1 MCSWLKDQKVLTP
14 EGSLEVFAREY
25 RKYLQMFLL
34 AEPREK
40 TLQEAYDCLVRL
52 MSEDIAEAGIILEIH
67 NSALQDILNIRFD
80 NEKVEWIYIKRANEF
95 LAQAM
100 VAMDVFVLALR
111 EDVRKDQLTQLANRF
126 YLYQELTR
134 LLASS
139 REAEYPIS
147 VVMVDIDDFKVMNDV
162 YGHDEGDRVLVALA
176 QVMQESLREGDFV
189 ARWGGEEF
197 VLVLPK
203 ANYEKVRIPL
213 ERLRKEVREKVKLP
227 NGESVTLSM
236 GVVVFPEEKVQS
248 AEELVKL
255 ADLAMY
261 EAKRRGKNC
270 VVFYSEVKGGSEV

>member
-1 MCSWLKDQKVLTP
+1 MPVCLLSKDLEVLNP
-14 EGSLEVFAREY
+14 RGSLEVFAREY
-25 RKYLQMFLL
+25 KKYLYTFLL

-40 TLQEAYDCLVRL
+40 TLQEAYDCFVQL

-80 NEKVEWIYIKRANEF
+80 NEKVEWLYIKRANEF

-111 EDVRKDQLTQLANRF
+111 EDVRKDQLTQLANRL
-126 YLYQELTR
+126 YLLQKLTR
-134 LLASS
+134 LLTSS
-139 REAEYPIS
+139 REEGYPLS
-147 VVMVDIDDFKVMNDV
+147 VVVVDIDDFKIVNDV

-176 QVMQESLREGDFV
+176 QIMQESLRKEDFV

-203 ANYEKVRIPL
+203 ADYEKARIPL
-213 ERLRKEVREKVKLP
+213 ERLKEEVRKKAKLP
-227 NGESVTLSM
+227 NGESITLSM
-236 GVVVFPEEKVQS
+236 GVVVFPEEEVQS

-255 ADLAMY
+255 ADLALY

-270 VVFYSEVKGGSEV
+270 MVFYPEIKDRA